1 MNESSIC
8 RTRLTD
14 HTKALGPFLG
24 EGEAAGQAR
33 TRASC
38 NIQILFTLAP
48 NGISVLHSL
57 GGCITKLR
65 ALDAIM
71 VSLFAALT
79 AGGSLVTFPLY
90 PVPITLQTCF
100 TYLAGTILGSRLG
113 ALSQLI
119 YVFLGSVGLPVY
131 AGGRAGF
138 GVLVGPTGG
147 YLAGFVLGAFVI
159 GKLCETKHNHSF
171 AWILVSLIIAT
182 GVIYVAGVTQLFLWM
197 RTSIAE
203 TIYWGVLPF
212 LVGDSIKIV
221 MASLVTL
228 RVQRIPF
235 VRSLSTSR
243 DVTGSIQ
250 KY

>member
-1 MNESSIC
+1 
-8 RTRLTD
+8 
-14 HTKALGPFLG
+14 
-24 EGEAAGQAR
+24 
-33 TRASC
+33 
-38 NIQILFTLAP
+38 
-48 NGISVLHSL
+48 
-57 GGCITKLR
+57 
-65 ALDAIM
+65 
-71 VSLFAALT
+71 
-79 AGGSLVTFPLY
+79 
-90 PVPITLQTCF
+90 
-100 TYLAGTILGSRLG
+100 LAGTILGSRLG